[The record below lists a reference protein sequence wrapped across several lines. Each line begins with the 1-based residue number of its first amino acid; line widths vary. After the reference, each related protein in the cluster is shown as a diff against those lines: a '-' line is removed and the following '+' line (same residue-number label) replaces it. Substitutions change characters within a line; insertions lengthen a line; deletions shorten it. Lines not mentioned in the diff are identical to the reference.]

1 MATRAGKT
9 AAVAIAGLVCL
20 CVFVLAPRGQRPT
33 LAAMASAQGMLA
45 VTSNLGEDSL
55 LYLVDHD
62 EKKLLVFL
70 VSAQRKSLRLLAV
83 RNYTWDFRMDV
94 LNNEGLLPETVK
106 ANVTGQAEAP
116 KSNPRRK

>member
-1 MATRAGKT
+1 MATRKGMT
-9 AAVAIAGLVCL
+9 AAVAIAGAVVL
-20 CVFVLAPRGQRPT
+20 CVLVLASRGQRPT
-33 LAAMASAQGMLA
+33 LASMASAEGMLA
-45 VTSNLGEDSL
+45 VASNLGEDSL

-83 RNYTWDFRMDV
+83 RNYTWDLGMDV
-94 LNNEGLLPETVK
+94 LNNEGLMPETAK

-116 KSNPRRK
+116 